1 MQKQT
6 NKQTNKQNK
15 WGLNLFSKWI
25 IDQYQVDCLQIVRS
39 VKVNWSELNLS
50 VTATRGQSLLAI
62 VERWPLQ
69 VDGCS

>member
-62 VERWPLQ
+62 VER
-69 VDGCS
+69 

>member
-39 VKVNWSELNLS
+39 VKVNW
-50 VTATRGQSLLAI
+50 
-62 VERWPLQ
+62 
-69 VDGCS
+69 